1 MRRRQV
7 LAGLAALPYASARPA
22 QAATR
27 RFRMGTTRWPPDLSL
42 RAFGQVELF
51 LRDQAD
57 MAAPMV
63 LGGVPWQAALDE
75 TPFSNALMSELTW
88 HAPQGHPVLLSLGA
102 LDTMRRSMAPLYAV
116 KDNQPLPPDWAA
128 RDFDDPAV
136 IRAYSAFC
144 LRAVEAMRPTWLAI
158 GVEVNLLNHF
168 APDRWPAYL
177 RLHRAAVKAVKTRHP
192 DLPILAT
199 IAAQHFMGMADG
211 TDPGV
216 QAQAMAELAD
226 HTDMFGFSIYTHLS
240 TDVPD
245 PIPPGFYDPLL
256 EFAARLGK
264 PSAIT
269 ESGTASAPIPWG
281 WTSIPGSPERQVQA
295 TEALFQ
301 TASDGDM
308 AFVVNWTSHD
318 YPAFLE
324 KIPEEA
330 RDLASLWVSTGILD
344 GDGTDKAVTP
354 LWRDWLARTPG

>member
-7 LAGLAALPYASARPA
+7 LAGLAALPYATARPA

-63 LGGVPWQAALDE
+63 LGGVPWQAALDDA
-75 TPFSNALMSELTW
+75 PFSNALMSELTW
-88 HAPQGHPVLLSLGA
+88 SAPAGHPVLLSLGA
-102 LDTMRRSMAPLYAV
+102 LDTMRRGMAPLYAV
-116 KDNQPLPPDWAA
+116 RDNQPLPPDWAA
-128 RDFDDPAV
+128 RDFDDLLV
-136 IRAYSAFC
+136 IRAYTAFC
-144 LRAVEAMRPTWLAI
+144 LRAVEAMQPQWLAI
-158 GVEVNLLNHF
+158 GVEVNLLHVH

-177 RLHRAAVKAVKTRHP
+177 RLHRDTYEAVKTRYP
-192 DLPILAT
+192 DLQVLTT
-199 IAAQHFMGMADG
+199 IAAQHFMGMAEG
-211 TDPGV
+211 TDPIL
-216 QAQAMAELAD
+216 QAQAMAELAE
-226 HTDMFGFSIYTHLS
+226 HTDMFGFSIYPHLS
-240 TDVPD
+240 ADVPD
-245 PIPPGFYDPLL
+245 PIPQGFYDPLL
-256 EFAARLGK
+256 EFSARLRT

-281 WTSIPGSPERQVQA
+281 WTSIHGSPERQVQA
-295 TEALFQ
+295 TDALFR
-301 TASDGDM
+301 TAVEGDM
-308 AFVVNWTSHD
+308 TFMVNWASHD

-344 GDGTDKAVTP
+344 GDGNAKAVTP
-354 LWRDWLARTPG
+354 LWLDWLKRQGG